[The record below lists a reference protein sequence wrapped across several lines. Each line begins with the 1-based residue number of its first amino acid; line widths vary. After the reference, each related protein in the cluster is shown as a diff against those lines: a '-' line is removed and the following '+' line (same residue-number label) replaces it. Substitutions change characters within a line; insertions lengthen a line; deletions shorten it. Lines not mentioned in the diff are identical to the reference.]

1 MAISNHERVGRALT
15 LLKQGL
21 YPFIE
26 RELKALHGDKW
37 SLAASAV
44 LPDNYVRNRK
54 VVEVLQ
60 EDVSSLLIVMW
71 ELWNTVFKTIL
82 GRSER
87 SLVSE
92 LRDTRNDWAHKT
104 TWSTDDTYRALD
116 SIARLLAA
124 FSSPEAAEVE
134 HQRQELL
141 RQRYDEQARRETRRA
156 TATITDGQPQTGFKA
171 WRDVITPHPDVAS
184 GRYQQAEFAADL
196 WQVYLDQGS
205 DEYRDPSEFFSRT
218 YLTQGLSQLL
228 SNALLRLS
236 GNGGDPV
243 IELQTNFGGGKT
255 HSMLALFHLCMG
267 VPAEKLP
274 GLEPVFASTGIP
286 QPPANVN
293 TVVLVGNKISP
304 GQPQV
309 KPDGT
314 RVRTLWGEIAW
325 QLGGRDAYEMLRQAD
340 ETSTNPGDRLKDLFN
355 CYAPCLIL
363 VDEWVAYA
371 RQLHPEAD
379 LPGGSF
385 DTHFTFA
392 QTLSESAKNADR
404 TLLVVSIPASDIETG
419 GERGQEA
426 LTRLKNAIGRVESPW
441 RPASAEES
449 FEIVRRRLF
458 QPITSKE
465 NFTARDA
472 VVRAFTE
479 LYKSQA
485 AEFPSECREADYKR
499 RLEEAYPIHPELF
512 DRLYSDW
519 SSLETFQRTR
529 GVLRLMAKVIHILWE
544 HDDKSLMILP
554 ASMAIDHS
562 EVQQE
567 LTRYL
572 EDNWVPIIEK
582 DVDGPNSLPKAI
594 DADNPNLGRYS
605 ACRRVARTIYLG
617 SAPTLRGA
625 NRGIEDR
632 RIKLGCVQPGE
643 TPAIFGDAL
652 RRLTDQATYLYVD
665 GNNRYWISTQ
675 PNVTRTAQ
683 DRATQIQAD
692 PDKVWDEMIKRLR
705 LDKQKGEFA
714 GIHIAPDSS
723 ADIPDDSGM
732 GVRLVVLHPQ
742 YPHTKKAAD
751 SQARQQVASILD
763 HRGASPRYCKNL
775 LIFLAADSTKI
786 QELEKTVCQY
796 LAWES
801 IIKDERILN
810 LDPFQ
815 KDQAEAK
822 KKATNEDIDRLL
834 HEAYQWLIL
843 PEQPD
848 TQGAIEWKEILVQGQ
863 ESAFLRT
870 SRKLIHEEYLITH
883 YAAER
888 LRMEALDHLLWKD
901 ENHVDLRRIW
911 DALAQYTYL
920 PRLRDSQVLVEAI
933 QAGASTLLWQ
943 ENFAFATGW
952 DEQKQQYFG
961 LKAGPQETFT
971 VTLSSQSL
979 IIKPPVAL
987 AQMKAE
993 NQKLLTSVSPSK
1005 LNEPRGNYEPG
1016 TTTPLPVT
1024 PVAEKKHF
1032 FGTVSIDPMRL
1043 RSDGGKIADEVLQ
1056 HFTSILGA
1064 DVKVSIE
1071 IDVQL
1076 PEGASDNLVRTI
1088 TENCRVLKFEGA
1100 GFEEH

>member
-1 MAISNHERVGRALT
+1 
-15 LLKQGL
+15 
-21 YPFIE
+21 
-26 RELKALHGDKW
+26 
-37 SLAASAV
+37 
-44 LPDNYVRNRK
+44 
-54 VVEVLQ
+54 
-60 EDVSSLLIVMW
+60 
-71 ELWNTVFKTIL
+71 
-82 GRSER
+82 
-87 SLVSE
+87 
-92 LRDTRNDWAHKT
+92 
-104 TWSTDDTYRALD
+104 
-116 SIARLLAA
+116 
-124 FSSPEAAEVE
+124 
-134 HQRQELL
+134 
-141 RQRYDEQARRETRRA
+141 
-156 TATITDGQPQTGFKA
+156 
-171 WRDVITPHPDVAS
+171 
-184 GRYQQAEFAADL
+184 
-196 WQVYLDQGS
+196 
-205 DEYRDPSEFFSRT
+205 
-218 YLTQGLSQLL
+218 
-228 SNALLRLS
+228 
-236 GNGGDPV
+236 
-243 IELQTNFGGGKT
+243 
-255 HSMLALFHLCMG
+255 
-267 VPAEKLP
+267 
-274 GLEPVFASTGIP
+274 
-286 QPPANVN
+286 
-293 TVVLVGNKISP
+293 
-304 GQPQV
+304 
-309 KPDGT
+309 
-314 RVRTLWGEIAW
+314 
-325 QLGGRDAYEMLRQAD
+325 
-340 ETSTNPGDRLKDLFN
+340 
-355 CYAPCLIL
+355 
-363 VDEWVAYA
+363 
-371 RQLHPEAD
+371 
-379 LPGGSF
+379 
-385 DTHFTFA
+385 
-392 QTLSESAKNADR
+392 
-404 TLLVVSIPASDIETG
+404 
-419 GERGQEA
+419 
-426 LTRLKNAIGRVESPW
+426 
-441 RPASAEES
+441 
-449 FEIVRRRLF
+449 
-458 QPITSKE
+458 
-465 NFTARDA
+465 
-472 VVRAFTE
+472 
-479 LYKSQA
+479 
-485 AEFPSECREADYKR
+485 
-499 RLEEAYPIHPELF
+499 
-512 DRLYSDW
+512 
-519 SSLETFQRTR
+519 
-529 GVLRLMAKVIHILWE
+529 
-544 HDDKSLMILP
+544 
-554 ASMAIDHS
+554 
-562 EVQQE
+562 
-567 LTRYL
+567 
-572 EDNWVPIIEK
+572 
-582 DVDGPNSLPKAI
+582 
-594 DADNPNLGRYS
+594 LGRYS

-883 YAAER
+883 YSAER

-901 ENHVDLRRIW
+901 ENHVDLRRVW

-952 DEQKQQYFG
+952 DEQKQHYLG

-993 NQKLLTSVSPSK
+993 DQKPLISVSPSK